1 MTSNKD
7 YLGDKLQMVERAR
20 EDIYFRQLDRQLIAN
35 LRERTAQAE
44 PPEAAQSPKPPFT
57 PILVPVDFSAY
68 STSALDT
75 AADTAAR
82 FDSSLIVLHVIAAE
96 LGVQAL
102 ANRLGKHHADI
113 PMLGTA
119 DLQDVFEQDIE
130 AVTGPQREQAYEA
143 LQAFMPAHLVR
154 HPVELRVVF
163 GRPFERIVE
172 TAVVE
177 DVGLIVMGTHGRTG
191 LERVA
196 VGSVA
201 ERVIRLAPC
210 PVLTVKAPASDSAN
224 WLKDFYATFLQSRT

>member
-1 MTSNKD
+1 MASQKD

-20 EDIYFRQLDRQLIAN
+20 EDVYFRQLDRQLIAKI
-35 LRERTAQAE
+35 RERTAQEEAS
-44 PPEAAQSPKPPFT
+44 EAAQPLKPPFT

-68 STSALDT
+68 SVQALEK
-75 AADTAAR
+75 AADMATR
-82 FDSSLIVLHVIAAE
+82 FDASLIVLHLISAE

-102 ANRLGKHHADI
+102 ANHLGKHHADI
-113 PMLGTA
+113 PMLGTEEI
-119 DLQDVFEQDIE
+119 QDVCEQDIE
-130 AVTGPQREQAYEA
+130 TVTGPQREQAYEA
-143 LQAFMPAHLVR
+143 LQAFLPDRLMH

-172 TAVVE
+172 TAVAE

-210 PVLTVKAPASDSAN
+210 PVLTLKAPTSESGN
-224 WLKDFYATFLQSRT
+224 WLKDFYATFLRFKT